1 MKMKKRTQLLS
12 TIGMLTLL
20 SVALMG
26 TADASSGMGHGR
38 GENRGAR
45 HNDPIHQAI
54 ESGDYQAFLS
64 AKQKVGYGIATM
76 DFTEAQFKRLIEAHT
91 LREQG
96 KVAEAEKIMKEL
108 GIQKPPR
115 EMNMK
120 GYKAFEATLTDAQ
133 RKAFDDARELRR
145 AGKRD
150 EAQKII
156 DTAGIVMKK

>member
-1 MKMKKRTQLLS
+1 MKKRTQLLS

-20 SVALMG
+20 TVALMG

-38 GENRGAR
+38 GGENRGAR
-45 HNDPIHQAI
+45 PNDPIHQAI

-76 DFTEAQFKRLIEAHT
+76 AVTEAQFKKLIEAHT

-96 KVAEAEKIMKEL
+96 KVAEADAIMKEL

-133 RKAFDDARELRR
+133 RKALDDARELRR

-156 DTAGIVMKK
+156 DAAGIVMRK